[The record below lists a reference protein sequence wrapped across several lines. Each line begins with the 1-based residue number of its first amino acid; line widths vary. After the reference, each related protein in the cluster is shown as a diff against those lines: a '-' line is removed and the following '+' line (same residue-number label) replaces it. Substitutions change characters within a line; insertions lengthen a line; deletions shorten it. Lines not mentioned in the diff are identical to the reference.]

1 MQTVRQILTN
11 MKTKYMKK
19 VTIYRLQ
26 RLMRQRAQ
34 FVAERFRFFTIF
46 CYRGIEKKLENRLR
60 HGTRLM
66 GMMINPGA
74 ELEAKHKIRA
84 FLAQTLKY
92 RKIVNKMRQT
102 RFKIVRI

>member
-46 CYRGIEKKLENRLR
+46 CSNPDIFPCETSKFSIPRFFGFHIEVL
-60 HGTRLM
+60 
-66 GMMINPGA
+66 I
-74 ELEAKHKIRA
+74 
-84 FLAQTLKY
+84 
-92 RKIVNKMRQT
+92 MRCSRT
-102 RFKIVRI
+102 V